1 VPCKD
6 VDAIVERVPG
16 PRQVLAEVVVALERE
31 DNDEG
36 QFVNRCSA
44 IQQFE
49 R

>member
-1 VPCKD
+1 
-6 VDAIVERVPG
+6 VPG
-16 PRQVLAEVVVALERE
+16 PRQVLAEVVALERE